1 MSVLRRKTP
10 FLALT
15 TILVFIW
22 LFKGL
27 RVRDSWTKS
36 TLERI
41 GIGELDT
48 ETSESPLNSTSGGL
62 SDGFNSNKTPTFR
75 PGTVKPPG
83 YNYTKRLIIARM
95 TEEDVTWIELTMGH
109 MIRDG
114 TLETKIYVADD
125 PTAPL
130 HPPKNKGH
138 EVMIYLTY
146 IIDHYDDLADV
157 NIFMHSHRI
166 SWHNNDLAG
175 QDASD
180 MIKRLSPER
189 IQREGYM
196 NLRCHWGPGCPDWIH
211 PGTINEDINK
221 QEETVLAKS
230 WSELFPLD
238 PVPQVLAQACGAQF
252 ALTRDRI
259 QQIPKSKFVIYRN
272 WMLRTPLS
280 DYISGRVWE
289 YLWQFIFTGQNI
301 YCPKEHICYCDG
313 YGICFGGEKEYVAY
327 WEKDYKKKQ
336 LEQELREWRVKEAI
350 KKATE
355 EGRIDENEEL
365 EVPEWGRDIE
375 LEEKIEEINH
385 ELDVIRDAA
394 KAKGDDPMNRALEA
408 GRTWG
413 EGDGF

>member
-1 MSVLRRKTP
+1 M
-10 FLALT
+10 
-15 TILVFIW
+15 
-22 LFKGL
+22 
-27 RVRDSWTKS
+27 
-36 TLERI
+36 
-41 GIGELDT
+41 
-48 ETSESPLNSTSGGL
+48 
-62 SDGFNSNKTPTFR
+62 PTFR

-83 YNYTKRLIIARM
+83 YNYTKRLIIPRM

-175 QDASD
+175 KDASD

-196 NLRCHWGPGCPDWIH
+196 NLRCDWFPGCPDWIH
-211 PGTINEDINK
+211 PGTINEDINR
-221 QEETVLAKS
+221 QEDTVLAKS

-238 PVPQVLAQACGAQF
+238 PVPQVLAQACCAQF

-259 QQIPKSKFVIYRN
+259 QQIPKSKFVFYRD

-280 DYISGRVWE
+280 DYSSGRVWE
-289 YLWQFIFTGQNI
+289 YLWQFVFTGQNI

-336 LEQELREWRVKEAI
+336 LEQELREWREKDEAI

-355 EGRIDENEEL
+355 ERRIDENEEL
-365 EVPEWGRDIE
+365 EVPEWGRDVE
-375 LEEKIEEINH
+375 LEEKIEEMNH
-385 ELDVIRDAA
+385 ELDVIREAA
-394 KAKGDDPMNRALEA
+394 KAKGDDPRNRALEA